1 MAFKIGDVII
11 DRAQFG
17 YGATKAGV
25 PLYALTQLNNFNIN
39 ITADST
45 DVNDARGNL
54 VYRKYTGKK
63 GDVTATNAFLNLAVV
78 STIAATDA
86 EIATSDN
93 AIEMPILT
101 TLKAGETLDLSED
114 YVDGSAV
121 VSGLANGALG
131 KEYKIAATPETATET
146 EFGIAAHVLT
156 PPKAGDETEF
166 FVKYKKKVKSGA
178 KVSITGNKFPKAHE
192 LFVKAL
198 AVDPCDKESFRAV
211 VIHIASFIPS
221 PEVTIALEGGDSQTM
236 DYKGSILTDTCTTE
250 QMMLEIY
257 FIDEPEEA

>member
-25 PLYALTQLNNFNIN
+25 PLYALTQLNNFNID

-131 KEYKIAATPETATET
+131 KEYKLAATPETATKT
-146 EFGIAAHVLT
+146 EFGLRHMYLL
-156 PPKAGDETEF
+156 
-166 FVKYKKKVKSGA
+166 
-178 KVSITGNKFPKAHE
+178 HQ
-192 LFVKAL
+192 
-198 AVDPCDKESFRAV
+198 R
-211 VIHIASFIPS
+211 
-221 PEVTIALEGGDSQTM
+221 
-236 DYKGSILTDTCTTE
+236 
-250 QMMLEIY
+250 QMMKQSSSSNTRKRLRVVQKYLLLVASSLKLTNCLLRHLQLIHV
-257 FIDEPEEA
+257 IRKASVL

>member
-25 PLYALTQLNNFNIN
+25 PLYALTQLNNFNID

-86 EIATSDN
+86 EIATS
-93 AIEMPILT
+93 
-101 TLKAGETLDLSED
+101 LKAGETLDLSED

-131 KEYKIAATPETATET
+131 KEYKLAATPETATKT
-146 EFGIAAHVLT
+146 EFGIATHVLT
-156 PPKAGDETEF
+156 PPKADDETEF
-166 FVKYKKKVKSGA
+166 FIKYKKKVKSGA

-250 QMMLEIY
+250 QMMVEIY

>member
-25 PLYALTQLNNFNIN
+25 PLYALTQLNNFNID

-131 KEYKIAATPETATET
+131 KEYKLGKRYPLKLATKT
-146 EFGIAAHVLT
+146 EFGIA
-156 PPKAGDETEF
+156 G
-166 FVKYKKKVKSGA
+166 
-178 KVSITGNKFPKAHE
+178 
-192 LFVKAL
+192 
-198 AVDPCDKESFRAV
+198 
-211 VIHIASFIPS
+211 
-221 PEVTIALEGGDSQTM
+221 
-236 DYKGSILTDTCTTE
+236 TCTYSTKGR
-250 QMMLEIY
+250 
-257 FIDEPEEA
+257 

>member
-25 PLYALTQLNNFNIN
+25 PLYALTQLNNFNID

-114 YVDGSAV
+114 YVDGSVV
-121 VSGLANGALG
+121 VSGLAMVLLARNIRLLLPLKPLQRLSSVLQHMYLLHQRQGMKQSSSSSTRKRLRVVQ
-131 KEYKIAATPETATET
+131 KYLLLVTSFLKLTNCLLRHLQLI
-146 EFGIAAHVLT
+146 HV
-156 PPKAGDETEF
+156 
-166 FVKYKKKVKSGA
+166 
-178 KVSITGNKFPKAHE
+178 IR
-192 LFVKAL
+192 KAL
-198 AVDPCDKESFRAV
+198 EPLLFTSLHSFQVQR
-211 VIHIASFIPS
+211 
-221 PEVTIALEGGDSQTM
+221 
-236 DYKGSILTDTCTTE
+236 
-250 QMMLEIY
+250 
-257 FIDEPEEA
+257 